1 MTSILQTLGISAPNP
16 AAYSDASSTASQM
29 KQAIGGL
36 QSSIAA
42 ANTALTFAVSS
53 GLSSTTITKIQS
65 NIGELNTLLSQS
77 STMTPATLTAAT
89 TKYNTELSVTQFNA
103 IQEQYKT
110 TLDDTKAIALTI
122 NKRVAEIRADK
133 TTSSSLVS
141 QYESLL
147 NDVSGSIALL
157 LASPPAAIVTD
168 TTVPESGSGSGSGS
182 GSSKTAYVVPT
193 VPSKA
198 NYQDRLDNLDGLKEQ
213 EEGQG
218 YTFSRMWRR
227 FKNWAYVYLYISL
240 CYVLIFMCAI
250 LGGILSSNS
259 YLIAERGYT
268 PNRIFYFVYGAL
280 GFPIS
285 ILAGCVKPPFW
296 ASTLI
301 PLSAYKA
308 PVQSGGASTTSLLAA
323 ATTKSLTSVGLLPSG
338 SIPGGTAARVP
349 AAPMAPAAISGA
361 LVYNT
366 KPKMGITD
374 FIIDDLVANKPYAWR
389 QKDKTTLW
397 YLSLA
402 AAASLATM
410 ATSYK
415 LL

>member
-29 KQAIGGL
+29 KEAIGGL

-42 ANTALTFAVSS
+42 ANTALTFATSS
-53 GLSSTTITKIQS
+53 GLSSTTVTKIQT
-65 NIGELNTLLSQS
+65 NISDMNTLLSQS
-77 STMTPATLTAAT
+77 STMTPASLTAAT

-103 IQEQYKT
+103 IQEQYNSS
-110 TLDDTKAIALTI
+110 LADTKAIAATI
-122 NKRVAEIRADK
+122 NTRVMEVRADK
-133 TTSSSLVS
+133 SVSASLVS
-141 QYESLL
+141 QYDSLL
-147 NDVSGSIALL
+147 KDVSGSVALL

-168 TTVPESGSGSGSGS
+168 TGDSGSGS

-193 VPSKA
+193 VPSKSD
-198 NYQDRLDNLDGLKEQ
+198 YQDRLDNLDGLKEK

-218 YTFSRMWRR
+218 YTFTRMWRR

-240 CYVLIFMCAI
+240 CYVLIFMCGI
-250 LGGILSSNS
+250 LGGILSSNA
-259 YLIAERGYT
+259 YLIAERGYM
-268 PNRIFYFVYGAL
+268 PNRVFYFVYGAL

-285 ILAGCVKPPFW
+285 ILAGCVKPPYW

-301 PLSAYKA
+301 PLSAYKPA
-308 PVQSGGASTTSLLAA
+308 VQAGGVSVTDLLAA
-323 ATTKSLTSVGLLPSG
+323 ATTKTLTGVGLLPAG
-338 SIPGGTAARVP
+338 SVPGGTE
-349 AAPMAPAAISGA
+349 PMAPAAA
-361 LVYNT
+361 MAPLPVVLAYDT
-366 KPKMGITD
+366 KPKLGLTN
-374 FIIDDLVANKPYAWR
+374 FIIDDLLANKPYAWR
-389 QKDKTTLW
+389 KKDKNTLW